1 LEEIIGMA
9 DNSSKDKTPSW
20 QSDTSQRL
28 KGKVALVTGAGSGI
42 GQGCAL
48 LFARHG
54 AQVFASDINME
65 TAQVTAAQAEAA
77 GFPLAGVTKVD
88 LAREADIKQWVADA
102 KASAG
107 AIDILVNAGAYA
119 VWGWIEDIT
128 LEDFRTTMQGEVDI
142 VFMAC
147 QAVWPVMKQR
157 GGGSIINFS
166 SANAHHALK
175 GSPALS
181 HVAAKGAVLAM
192 THQLACE
199 GAPHGIRANSIAP
212 GLVIS
217 SATRPV
223 IADPERAEQLR
234 LTHMTGR
241 LGQPLDIAWAAL
253 YLASDESSWVTAA
266 EFPVD
271 GGTTRW

>member
-1 LEEIIGMA
+1 MA

>member
-1 LEEIIGMA
+1 MA
-9 DNSSKDKTPSW
+9 DDSLKNKSKTPAW

-28 KGKVALVTGAGSGI
+28 KGKVALVTGTGSGI

-48 LFARHG
+48 LFARQG
-54 AQVFASDINME
+54 AQVFASDINEE
-65 TAQVTAAQAEAA
+65 TAKATAAEAEAA
-77 GFPLAGVTKVD
+77 GFPFARVTKVD
-88 LAREADIKQWVADA
+88 LAREADIKQWVAEA

-107 AIDILVNAGAYA
+107 GIDILVNAGAYGT
-119 VWGWIEDIT
+119 WGWIEDIT
-128 LEDFRTTMQGEVDI
+128 LANFRTCLEGEVDI

-147 QAVWPVMKQR
+147 QAVWPEMKQR

-175 GSPALS
+175 GSPALA

-212 GLVIS
+212 GLVVS
-217 SATRPV
+217 TATLPV
-223 IADPERAEQLR
+223 LADPKRAEELR

-241 LGQPLDIAWAAL
+241 LGQPGDIAWAAL
-253 YLASDESSWVTAA
+253 YLASDESSWVTAS
-266 EFPVD
+266 EFRVD
-271 GGTTRW
+271 GGTTHW

>member
-1 LEEIIGMA
+1 VAA
-9 DNSSKDKTPSW
+9 DILKNTSKTPAW

-28 KGKVALVTGAGSGI
+28 KDKVALVTGAGSGI

-48 LFARHG
+48 LFARQG
-54 AQVFASDINME
+54 AKVFASDINE
-65 TAQVTAAQAEAA
+65 QTLQATAVQAEAA
-77 GFPLAGVTKVD
+77 GFPFAGVTKVD
-88 LAREADIKQWVADA
+88 LSRETDIRQWVAYA
-102 KASAG
+102 AARASG
-107 AIDILVNAGAYA
+107 IDILVNAGAYA

-128 LEDFRTTMQGEVDI
+128 LAGFRTTLEGEVDI

-147 QAVWPVMKQR
+147 QAVWPEMKKR
-157 GGGSIINFS
+157 GGGSIINLS

-212 GLVIS
+212 GLVVS
-217 SATRPV
+217 AATRPV
-223 IADPERAEQLR
+223 LADPERAEQLR
-234 LTHMTGR
+234 LTHMLARIGW
-241 LGQPLDIAWAAL
+241 PEDIAWAAL
-253 YLASDESSWVTAA
+253 YLASDESSWVTAS
-266 EFPVD
+266 EIRVD
-271 GGTTRW
+271 GGTTHW

>member
-1 LEEIIGMA
+1 MTENKPPPA
-9 DNSSKDKTPSW
+9 W

-48 LFARHG
+48 LFARQG
-54 AQVFASDINME
+54 AQVFASDINKD
-65 TAQVTAAQAEAA
+65 TAQATAAQAEAA
-77 GFPLAGVTKVD
+77 GFPFARVTKVD
-88 LAREADIKQWVADA
+88 LAREADVKQWVADA

-107 AIDILVNAGAYA
+107 GIDILVNAGAYG

-128 LEDFRTTMQGEVDI
+128 LADFRTTLEGEVDI
-142 VFMAC
+142 VFIAC

-175 GSPALS
+175 GSPALA

-192 THQLACE
+192 THQLAYE

-212 GLVIS
+212 GLIVTT
-217 SATRPV
+217 ATRPV
-223 IADPERAEQLR
+223 LADPERAEQLR

-241 LGQPLDIAWAAL
+241 LGQPEDIAWAAL
-253 YLASDESSWVTAA
+253 YLASDESSWVTAS
-266 EFPVD
+266 EFRID

>member
-1 LEEIIGMA
+1 MA
-9 DNSSKDKTPSW
+9 ENSRSKTPAW
-20 QSDTSQRL
+20 HSDTSQRL

-42 GQGCAL
+42 GQACAL
-48 LFARHG
+48 LFARQG
-54 AQVFASDINME
+54 AQVYASDLNE
-65 TAQVTAAQAEAA
+65 DTAQATAAQAKAA
-77 GFPLAGVTKVD
+77 GYPFARVTKVD
-88 LAREADIKQWVADA
+88 LSREADIKQWVADA
-102 KASAG
+102 NASAG
-107 AIDILVNAGAYA
+107 GIDILVNAGAYA

-128 LEDFRTTMQGEVDI
+128 LADFRTTLEGEVDV

-147 QAVWPVMKQR
+147 QAVWAVMKQR

-212 GLVIS
+212 GLVVS
-217 SATRPV
+217 TATRPV
-223 IADPERAEQLR
+223 LANPERAEELR
-234 LTHMTGR
+234 LSHMTGR
-241 LGQPLDIAWAAL
+241 LGQPEDIAWAAL
-253 YLASDESSWVTAA
+253 YLASDESSWVTAS
-266 EFPVD
+266 EFRID
-271 GGTTRW
+271 GGTTHW

>member
-1 LEEIIGMA
+1 ML
-9 DNSSKDKTPSW
+9 DDTLRNTSRTPAW

-48 LFARHG
+48 LFARQG
-54 AQVFASDINME
+54 ARVFASDINE
-65 TAQVTAAQAEAA
+65 QTAQATAAHAEAA
-77 GFPLAGVTKVD
+77 GFPLAAVTKVD
-88 LAREADIKQWVADA
+88 LAQESDIRHWVAEA

-107 AIDILVNAGAYA
+107 GVDILVNAGAYA

-128 LEDFRTTMQGEVDI
+128 LADFRTTMAGEVDI

-147 QAVWPVMKQR
+147 QAVWPEMKQR
-157 GGGSIINFS
+157 GGGSIINLS

-199 GAPHGIRANSIAP
+199 GAPHGIRVNSIAP
-212 GLVIS
+212 GLVVS
-217 SATRPV
+217 AATRPV
-223 IADPERAEQLR
+223 LADPERAEQLR
-234 LTHMTGR
+234 LTHMIAR
-241 LGQPLDIAWAAL
+241 LGQPEDIAWAAL
-253 YLASDESSWVTAA
+253 YLASDESSWVTAS
-266 EFPVD
+266 EFRVD
-271 GGTTRW
+271 GGTTHW